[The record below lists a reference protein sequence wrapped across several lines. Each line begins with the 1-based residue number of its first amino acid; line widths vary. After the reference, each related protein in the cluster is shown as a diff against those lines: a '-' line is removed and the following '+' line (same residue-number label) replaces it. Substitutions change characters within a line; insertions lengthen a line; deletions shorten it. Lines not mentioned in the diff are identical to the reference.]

1 MQDVIRYVVEGC
13 RGRATSLTNLR
24 IHFVHR
30 NVQYTLEIIEGN
42 WPHPQCPRWN
52 MFVTLRDFNGRNST
66 MDICKRGD
74 ECKLRRLAAEEAI
87 KGARTDLTNYGFP
100 LTVVS
105 YFKYLGRVL

>member
-1 MQDVIRYVVEGC
+1 
-13 RGRATSLTNLR
+13 
-24 IHFVHR
+24 
-30 NVQYTLEIIEGN
+30 
-42 WPHPQCPRWN
+42 
-52 MFVTLRDFNGRNST
+52 